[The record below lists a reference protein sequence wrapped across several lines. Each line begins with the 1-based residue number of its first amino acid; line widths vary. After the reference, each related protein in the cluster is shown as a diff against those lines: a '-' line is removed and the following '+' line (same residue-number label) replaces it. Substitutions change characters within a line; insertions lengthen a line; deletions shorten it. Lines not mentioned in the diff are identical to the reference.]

1 MFFDQV
7 LDDIDMTLDADKG
20 HMEGTLIRQVDE
32 HIFFHVLF
40 FEEVLDNINLSLVA
54 STVECRPPVHAG
66 CFSVN
71 LLLFGEILDN
81 FQKAPKHVRRC
92 KGLAP
97 L

>member
-40 FEEVLDNINLSLVA
+40 FEEVLDDINISLVA
-54 STVECRPPVHAG
+54 RTVECRP
-66 CFSVN
+66 SVRGYW
-71 LLLFGEILDN
+71 LL
-81 FQKAPKHVRRC
+81 QC
-92 KGLAP
+92 
-97 L
+97 